1 MSKNS
6 SSGSKGILSGLLN
19 TTSKELKNE
28 TSLEVK
34 NLNSSESSNDE
45 DTLSVKR
52 SFSLRPSTVRKLQAL
67 KPMYDNIN
75 ITFNEIVDEAIKK
88 LYEEKVK

>member
-1 MSKNS
+1 MSKKSN
-6 SSGSKGILSGLLN
+6 SGSKGILSGLRN
-19 TTSKELKNE
+19 IN
-28 TSLEVK
+28 SLEVK
-34 NLNSSESSNDE
+34 NESSLEVKNINSSENNEE
-45 DTLSVKR
+45 DTLSIKR
-52 SFSLRPSTVRKLQAL
+52 SFSLRPSTVRKLQTL

>member
-1 MSKNS
+1 MSKKG
-6 SSGSKGILSGLLN
+6 SSGSKGILSGLRN
-19 TTSKELKNE
+19 INSKEVKNE
-28 TSLEVK
+28 TFLEFK
-34 NLNSSESSNDE
+34 NVNSSENNEE
-45 DTLSVKR
+45 DTLSIKR
-52 SFSLRPSTVRKLQAL
+52 SFSLRPSTVRKLQTL

>member
-6 SSGSKGILSGLLN
+6 SSGSKGILSGLIN
-19 TTSKELKNE
+19 NNSK
-28 TSLEVK
+28 EVK
-34 NLNSSESSNDE
+34 NENSKEVKNINSYENNNEE
-45 DTLSVKR
+45 DTFSVKR
-52 SFSLRPSTVRKLQAL
+52 SFSLRQSTVRKLQAL